1 MLSINGMPVHHVD
14 ATFSDESINVESVTC
29 ESESS
34 PGHVPL
40 IVDHCMFAVS
50 VDVFESG
57 GEFHYG
63 AIKGA
68 APAPTSK
75 PNAAIAEPSLSLASA
90 LEKFAD
96 ASFSTRGKDFSDSI
110 ATQSAPPRTG
120 ESRAAKLHRLKAE
133 IAALQLESTTG
144 AGGDDD
150 DDGADSAS
158 IADDVRALAATLQQ
172 LSAKQQ
178 ARPVAAVGAA
188 MPAAA
193 VVAAATA
200 SESATVNVALERR
213 VAALEAALGLDK
225 NVATRADL
233 ADAVA
238 HLEQRMRDVLEFDA
252 TAARVRLLI
261 SEIDALNA
269 KSAAAAA
276 AAGSSAAASTATDV
290 GETIGEPLL
299 AMRAQVIEAH
309 ALLQQVAPVA
319 SSLPAIAER
328 LRALRTLHT
337 AALDAAGC
345 AARVE
350 GAQNQVRAQL
360 KENAELLA
368 ALQQSSAQSTAAAQA
383 NVAALQKRLD
393 ALAAKK

>member
-1 MLSINGMPVHHVD
+1 
-14 ATFSDESINVESVTC
+14 
-29 ESESS
+29 
-34 PGHVPL
+34 
-40 IVDHCMFAVS
+40 VS

-63 AIKGA
+63 VIKKSAA
-68 APAPTSK
+68 APPASK
-75 PNAAIAEPSLSLASA
+75 PNAAIAEPSLSLAAA

-96 ASFSTRGKDFSDSI
+96 ASFSTRGKDYSDSI

-120 ESRAAKLHRLKAE
+120 ESRDAKLHRLKAE

-144 AGGDDD
+144 AGGDGD
-150 DDGADSAS
+150 DDGGDSAS

-178 ARPVAAVGAA
+178 PRPA
-188 MPAAA
+188 AAA
-193 VVAAATA
+193 VVGAALPAA
-200 SESATVNVALERR
+200 SVVSESATVNAALERR

-233 ADAVA
+233 GDAVA

-252 TAARVRLLI
+252 TAARVRLLM

-269 KSAAAAA
+269 KTAAAAA
-276 AAGSSAAASTATDV
+276 AAGSSAAASAATDV

-319 SSLPAIAER
+319 SSLPALAER